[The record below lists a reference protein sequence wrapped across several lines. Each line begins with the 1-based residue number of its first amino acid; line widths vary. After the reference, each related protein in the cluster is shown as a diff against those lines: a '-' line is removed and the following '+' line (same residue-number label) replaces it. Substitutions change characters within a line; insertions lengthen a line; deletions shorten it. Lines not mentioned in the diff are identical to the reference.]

1 MLSDGMYLAYV
12 AALYLAIE
20 QRAGGLM
27 RQSMLHAISSTRP
40 LFLSRGFSV
49 EDVERLAEG
58 LRAELEESRIQQYM
72 RVSSRDR

>member
-1 MLSDGMYLAYV
+1 MYLAYV

-27 RQSMLHAISSTRP
+27 RQSLLQAISSTRP
-40 LFLSRGFSV
+40 LFLSRGFSI

-58 LRAELEESRIQQYM
+58 LRAEMEESRIQQYM
-72 RVSSRDR
+72 RVSSWDH